1 MLNAG
6 TFRTFVTALRSA
18 DLVNTLESKGP
29 FTVFAPTD
37 DAFDRLP
44 EHTRA
49 SLRADRER
57 WAALIRH
64 HVVPGRLTSADFLR
78 DESREAT
85 SMDGRPLR
93 IVARGDQL
101 RVSGAEF
108 LQRDVEGSNGVIHV
122 VDEVLLPE
130 G

>member
-18 DLVNTLESKGP
+18 DLVNTLEGNGP

-37 DAFDRLP
+37 DAFVRLS

-49 SLRADRER
+49 SLRANREL
-57 WAALIRH
+57 WTALIKH
-64 HVVPGRLTSADFLR
+64 HVVPGRLTSSDLLR
-78 DESREAT
+78 DEPREAT
-85 SMDGRPLR
+85 SLDGRPLR
-93 IVARGDQL
+93 IVAHGDQL
-101 RVSGAEF
+101 RVSGAE
-108 LQRDVEGSNGVIHV
+108 LVQRDVEGSNGVIHV